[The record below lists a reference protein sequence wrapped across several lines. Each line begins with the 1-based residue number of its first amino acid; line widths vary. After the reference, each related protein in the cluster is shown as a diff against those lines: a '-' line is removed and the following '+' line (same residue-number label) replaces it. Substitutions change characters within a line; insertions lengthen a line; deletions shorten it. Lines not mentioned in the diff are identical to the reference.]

1 MNRAWLYNRNRIIR
15 QQSEDMLQIQQQMAN
30 SQPTPV
36 DPNISTDLPIE
47 QTMLLLLND
56 DTSTTLS
63 IGTGLTG
70 PA

>member
-1 MNRAWLYNRNRIIR
+1 MNSAWLYNRNRILRQRSEESMR
-15 QQSEDMLQIQQQMAN
+15 QQQISNA
-30 SQPTPV
+30 QPNHVNPT
-36 DPNISTDLPIE
+36 ISTDLPLE

-56 DTSTTLS
+56 DITTVTS

>member
-1 MNRAWLYNRNRIIR
+1 MNSAWLYNRNRIIR
-15 QQSEDMLQIQQQMAN
+15 QRSEESMRQQQIAN
-30 SQPTPV
+30 PTSV
-36 DPNISTDLPIE
+36 DPNFQTDLPLE

-56 DTSTTLS
+56 DTVTTLS

>member
-1 MNRAWLYNRNRIIR
+1 MR
-15 QQSEDMLQIQQQMAN
+15 QQSEEMLQLQQQIAN
-30 SQPTPV
+30 SEQV
-36 DPNISTDLPIE
+36 STDLPIE

-56 DTSTTLS
+56 DTVTTLS

>member
-1 MNRAWLYNRNRIIR
+1 MNNAWLYNRNRIMR
-15 QQSEDMLQIQQQMAN
+15 QRSDEQLQQQMSN
-30 SQPTPV
+30 SQPNHVNPT
-36 DPNISTDLPIE
+36 ISTDLPLE

-56 DTSTTLS
+56 DITTVTS

>member
-1 MNRAWLYNRNRIIR
+1 MNNAWLYNRNRIMR
-15 QQSEDMLQIQQQMAN
+15 QRSDEQLQQQMSNA
-30 SQPTPV
+30 QPNPV
-36 DPNISTDLPIE
+36 NPSISTDLPLA

-56 DTSTTLS
+56 DITTVTS

>member
-1 MNRAWLYNRNRIIR
+1 MTNTWLYNRNRIMR
-15 QQSEDMLQIQQQMAN
+15 QRSDEQLQQQMSNA
-30 SQPTPV
+30 QPNHVNPT
-36 DPNISTDLPIE
+36 ISTDLPLE

-56 DTSTTLS
+56 DITTVTS

>member
-1 MNRAWLYNRNRIIR
+1 MTNTWLYNRNRIMR
-15 QQSEDMLQIQQQMAN
+15 QRSDEQLQQQMSNA
-30 SQPTPV
+30 QPNHVNPT
-36 DPNISTDLPIE
+36 ISTDLPLE

-56 DTSTTLS
+56 DITTTTS

>member
-1 MNRAWLYNRNRIIR
+1 MDNSWIYNRNRIMR
-15 QQSEDMLQIQQQMAN
+15 QRSDEQLQQQMAN
-30 SQPTPV
+30 DQPT
-36 DPNISTDLPIE
+36 ISTDLPLE

-56 DTSTTLS
+56 DITTVTS

>member
-1 MNRAWLYNRNRIIR
+1 MDNSWIYNRNRIMR
-15 QQSEDMLQIQQQMAN
+15 QRSDEQLQQQMAN
-30 SQPTPV
+30 AQPT
-36 DPNISTDLPIE
+36 ISTDLPLE

-56 DTSTTLS
+56 DITTVTS

>member
-1 MNRAWLYNRNRIIR
+1 MNNAWIYNRNRIMR
-15 QQSEDMLQIQQQMAN
+15 QRSDEQLQQQMAN
-30 SQPTPV
+30 AQPT
-36 DPNISTDLPIE
+36 ISTDLPLE

-56 DTSTTLS
+56 DITTVTS

>member
-1 MNRAWLYNRNRIIR
+1 MNNAWLYNRNRIMR
-15 QQSEDMLQIQQQMAN
+15 QLSDEQLLQQMTNA
-30 SQPTPV
+30 QP
-36 DPNISTDLPIE
+36 IDLPLE

-56 DTSTTLS
+56 DITTVTS

>member
-1 MNRAWLYNRNRIIR
+1 MNNAWLYNRNRIMR
-15 QQSEDMLQIQQQMAN
+15 QRSDEQLLQQMTNA
-30 SQPTPV
+30 QP
-36 DPNISTDLPIE
+36 IDLPLE

-56 DTSTTLS
+56 DITTVTS

>member
-1 MNRAWLYNRNRIIR
+1 MR
-15 QQSEDMLQIQQQMAN
+15 QQSEEMLQLQHQIAN
-30 SQPTPV
+30 SEQV
-36 DPNISTDLPIE
+36 STDLPIE

-56 DTSTTLS
+56 DTVTTLS

>member
-1 MNRAWLYNRNRIIR
+1 MNSSWLYNRNRIIR
-15 QQSEDMLQIQQQMAN
+15 QQSEEMLQLQQQIAN
-30 SQPTPV
+30 SEQV
-36 DPNISTDLPIE
+36 STDLPIE

-56 DTSTTLS
+56 DTVTTLS

>member
-1 MNRAWLYNRNRIIR
+1 MNSSWLYNRNRIMR
-15 QQSEDMLQIQQQMAN
+15 QQSEEMLQLQQQIAN
-30 SQPTPV
+30 SEQV
-36 DPNISTDLPIE
+36 STDLPIE

-56 DTSTTLS
+56 DTVTTLS

>member
-1 MNRAWLYNRNRIIR
+1 MNNAWLYNRNRIMR
-15 QQSEDMLQIQQQMAN
+15 QRSDEQLQQQMSNA
-30 SQPTPV
+30 QP
-36 DPNISTDLPIE
+36 IDLPLE

-56 DTSTTLS
+56 DITTVTS

>member
-1 MNRAWLYNRNRIIR
+1 MNNAWLYNRNRIMR
-15 QQSEDMLQIQQQMAN
+15 QRSDEQLQQQMSNA
-30 SQPTPV
+30 QPNPV
-36 DPNISTDLPIE
+36 NPTISTDLPLA

-56 DTSTTLS
+56 DITTVTS